1 MSEHLPAAVI
11 IPAHEHLALNVIGII
26 LYSILALVCLTTFS
40 WRIIKRRRYEQAI
53 HSLRNLRDISYYP
66 IPGQILLV
74 EWLFKIFLL
83 LFLISRIVWLVFILC
98 ETPDLDQFIVNRCA
112 FAFFFTAFTLVMF
125 FWAEMVHKNYYES
138 HSFLPKLG
146 LLFVL
151 ANVIIW
157 LLQIIGIC
165 LVLSKSAALT
175 PTNPFYVVNVL
186 VDAFIS
192 ITISF
197 GFLIY
202 GLKLTC
208 RKLYVVDGL
217 TPALNSEAVKMILC
231 TVFFAACFLLRG
243 LMYTYWFLTHQF
255 MDDILYIILTYY
267 FSELVPSAIQ
277 LFIFHTTKRHTQF
290 NSQFISN
297 LYAIDEKSP
306 LQHPRSYTVST
317 TDFTPSS
324 TISSSL

>member
-1 MSEHLPAAVI
+1 LYGDLSTDN
-11 IPAHEHLALNVIGII
+11 ALIQPITHYFVRWKHYDNEI
-26 LYSILALVCLTTFS
+26 STLT
-40 WRIIKRRRYEQAI
+40 E
-53 HSLRNLRDISYYP
+53 DI
-66 IPGQILLV
+66 V
-74 EWLFKIFLL
+74 FLTA
-83 LFLISRIVWLVFILC
+83 RIVWLVFILC

-217 TPALNSEAVKMILC
+217 TPALNGEAVKMILC